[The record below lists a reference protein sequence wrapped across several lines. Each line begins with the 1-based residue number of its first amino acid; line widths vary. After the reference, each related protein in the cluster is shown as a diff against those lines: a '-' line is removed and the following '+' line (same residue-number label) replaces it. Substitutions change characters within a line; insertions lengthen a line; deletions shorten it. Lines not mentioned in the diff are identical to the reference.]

1 MKKIKKIGIS
11 QTSKVIAIIVFCV
24 TSIFMLVFLLFSFF
38 QGLMRSVEYGFG
50 FPFRGSFFFLLLVP
64 FGYAI
69 VAFIATAVSCKIYNA
84 TVHWTGGIELELDTT
99 DDFIE

>member
-1 MKKIKKIGIS
+1 MKRIKKIGIS
-11 QTSKVIAIIVFCV
+11 QTSKVVAIIVFCV
-24 TSIFMLVFLLFSFF
+24 TSIFMLVFLFFSFF
-38 QGLMRSVEYGFG
+38 QGLMRSVEYG

-84 TVHWTGGIELELDTT
+84 TVHWTGGIELELDTV